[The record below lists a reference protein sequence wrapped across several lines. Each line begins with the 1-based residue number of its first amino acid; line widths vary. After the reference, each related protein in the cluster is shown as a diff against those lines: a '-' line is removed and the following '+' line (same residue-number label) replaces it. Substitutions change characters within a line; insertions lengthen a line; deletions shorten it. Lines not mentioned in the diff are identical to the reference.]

1 MQNAVLPKL
10 LMTRLE
16 RCETRHS
23 RSGTL
28 RRQLIAI
35 ALRLRRTVRLICYRA
50 EYLLV
55 GLVVSRLL
63 NK

>member
-1 MQNAVLPKL
+1 
-10 LMTRLE
+10 MTRLE